1 MYLSCACRAKG
12 SVTNQITAACS
23 VINRAT
29 HTIPALSFFA
39 FCVADRTICRFGIW
53 RNMKVICAGVSK
65 TGTSSMAKALQILGF
80 SVFDCYEHLVIHHD
94 EWASVYRHGKMPDF
108 LSMYQNVDAITDLP
122 AALWYE
128 EIHKTFPD
136 VKVILS
142 VRDSEEVW
150 VKSWVQHNDLYL
162 NLGFLQYIIFWY
174 IAPYLVGGFDA
185 ILARE
190 IDVAAYGSLCSES
203 TVLFKKKYREHN
215 ERVQAVIPKEK
226 LLMYNVKQGWKPLC
240 EFLGCEIPEREFP
253 RENVGDARAQKGIK
267 SKLQLGTMKLFVIF
281 AALGFLA
288 SVFYLLYI

>member
-1 MYLSCACRAKG
+1 
-12 SVTNQITAACS
+12 
-23 VINRAT
+23 
-29 HTIPALSFFA
+29 
-39 FCVADRTICRFGIW
+39 
-53 RNMKVICAGVSK
+53 MKVICAGLSK

-80 SVFDCYEHLVIHHD
+80 SVFDCNEHLVIHHD
-94 EWASVYRHGKMPDF
+94 EWASVYRRWKVPDF

-128 EIHKTFPD
+128 EIHKTFPAA
-136 VKVILS
+136 KVILS

-162 NLGFLQYIIFWY
+162 HLGFLQYIIFWY
-174 IAPYLVGGFDA
+174 IAPYIVGGFDA

-203 TVLFKKKYREHN
+203 TVLFKKKYRERN
-215 ERVQAVIPKEK
+215 ERVPAIIPKEK

-253 RENVGDARAQKGIK
+253 RENVGDARTKKGIK
-267 SKLQLGTMKLFVIF
+267 TKLQFGTMKLFVIF

-288 SVFYLLYI
+288 SAVHLMWYCNESFVKDVIHLG

>member
-1 MYLSCACRAKG
+1 
-12 SVTNQITAACS
+12 
-23 VINRAT
+23 
-29 HTIPALSFFA
+29 
-39 FCVADRTICRFGIW
+39 
-53 RNMKVICAGVSK
+53 
-65 TGTSSMAKALQILGF
+65 MAKALQILGF

-174 IAPYLVGGFDA
+174 IAPYLVGGLPTEVCA
-185 ILARE
+185 LNPLSSSRRNIGNTTRE
-190 IDVAAYGSLCSES
+190 
-203 TVLFKKKYREHN
+203 F
-215 ERVQAVIPKEK
+215 K
-226 LLMYNVKQGWKPLC
+226 LLFQ
-240 EFLGCEIPEREFP
+240 R
-253 RENVGDARAQKGIK
+253 K
-267 SKLQLGTMKLFVIF
+267 SC
-281 AALGFLA
+281 
-288 SVFYLLYI
+288 